1 MPTKD
6 ELKTLVSEGNARQ
19 AIQALLESAKAL
31 ADNELMNHATMLS
44 SRLEQAERARML
56 KTAHPDEVQ
65 RELAQVEVAL
75 LSIVDQ
81 LTDEGR
87 LKAHAVVAGTAAAAA
102 TAPAGNTSTIGDQNK
117 NTVVLQEKDINTG
130 GGDFTINMS

>member
-31 ADNELMNHATMLS
+31 ADNELMNHVTMLS
-44 SRLEQAERARML
+44 SRLEQAERAKML

-87 LKAHAVVAGTAAAAA
+87 LKAHAVVAGTSAAA
-102 TAPAGNTSTIGDQNK
+102 TPPAGNTSTIGDQNK

>member
-19 AIQALLESAKAL
+19 TIQAMLESAKNL
-31 ADNELMNHATMLS
+31 GDNELTNHVTLLS

-75 LSIVDQ
+75 LSIIDQ

-87 LKAHAVVAGTAAAAA
+87 LKAHAVVAGTSAA
-102 TAPAGNTSTIGDQNK
+102 TTPPAGNTSTIGDQNK